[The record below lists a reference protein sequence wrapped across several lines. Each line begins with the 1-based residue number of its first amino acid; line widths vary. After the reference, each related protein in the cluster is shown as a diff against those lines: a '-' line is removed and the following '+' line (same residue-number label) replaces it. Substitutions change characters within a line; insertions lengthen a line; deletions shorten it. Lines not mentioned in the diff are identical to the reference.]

1 MNSLSIYLL
10 VSVKIAYSLMSESR
24 LKTLIMNRDG
34 SLQPELEKMRATRH
48 LKAEDP
54 YFWIPKYI
62 K

>member
-1 MNSLSIYLL
+1 ML

-48 LKAEDP
+48 LKAEGP
-54 YFWIPKYI
+54 YFLIPKYI